1 MNQSVE
7 IRTKMTF
14 ALKYHSW
21 FEKSEHGAPVRHLL
35 GLESPNC
42 SMVWPKI
49 WLSLYSSSIH
59 IFKESWNAPMKSLE
73 CYLVPISITAVNT
86 AWERT
91 CYIVYAIPSE
101 RIYWDLKSIFWE
113 RNTCKNHWQ
122 WANARQINSKENED
136 SFIFYSLICLA
147 TKII

>member
-1 MNQSVE
+1 MNLICIHQDRPVGWTKVLKWGQKWHLLWNIFPDLKNQSME
-7 IRTKMTF
+7 PLWGT
-14 ALKYHSW
+14 SW
-21 FEKSEHGAPVRHLL
+21 DLRAQTVAWYDPKFGLVCTVPV
-35 GLESPNC
+35 
-42 SMVWPKI
+42 
-49 WLSLYSSSIH
+49 
-59 IFKESWNAPMKSLE
+59 FKESWNAPMKSLE

-136 SFIFYSLICLA
+136 SFIF
-147 TKII
+147 